1 MDHSIDYLS
10 ISYTILLTLLLGAL
24 SWITILKQSLKIC
37 LDSGNIEIIKRLN
50 LLKAKYTEIF
60 ILHTLLEIVITI
72 LAIFLYYYKVSAYL
86 HFTHN
91 TLLHTIVIALA
102 IYVFSYI
109 IPKLILS
116 KKVLSKSKYYLNSEK
131 LAKSFFIQYL
141 STKLNKHYTAQSFE
155 SKSNEEMDLEDALQ
169 HAKDESKT
177 KNEKKLLEGI
187 IRFGNTD
194 VRQIMRSR
202 VEVLAIDGSS
212 NFADVLQLVQE
223 SAYSRIPVY
232 ADSLDQVLGVLYTKD
247 LLPYLEEKEDFDWKS
262 LLRKPFFIPDNKK
275 IDDLLKDFQETKIH
289 LGIVVDE
296 YGGTSGIV
304 TLEDILEE
312 IVGNITDEFDEDDSS
327 FKKIDDKNYV
337 FEGRTSLNDVI
348 KILDIDEDQLQEY
361 RGDADSLGGLI
372 IENAGRILKN
382 RESITILDFKF
393 TILASDKRRI
403 KSVKITS
410 EKN

>member
-10 ISYTILLTLLLGAL
+10 ISYTILLALLLGAL

-91 TLLHTIVIALA
+91 TLLQTIVIALA
-102 IYVFSYI
+102 IYLFSYI

-212 NFADVLQLVQE
+212 NFDDVLQLVQE